1 MHPYAFSAGTGKGG
15 CTLFAL
21 LRKGDCPLCPAG
33 KGDSPRFHTAGNGYS
48 PLFLAAQRCG
58 SGFTLVELMVVA
70 AIVAILMALAAP
82 GMSRVW
88 QTVAST
94 QCQQHLTAIYQ
105 AQAAWRV
112 DSGGQTCCGKGWAG
126 KLLPYLEGQ
135 ESMLRCPSAT
145 PVAMMV
151 PRSAGKPGAALAG
164 GDCPAQPP
172 GSERLESAFEF
183 QVYRRGAE
191 RPGSSGEASAS
202 GARGELVYTIP
213 LDSHPWVRRTQQG
226 GAILYEVD
234 DEGAAGGADKP
245 VTCDDMRL
253 VISYENGRPTA
264 LQVLQQSCETSPYK
278 KYIYDFVVNGE
289 VLVNNWVTHMGETY
303 DMARCEPAVA
313 AEPGAAAT
321 PGAPGR
327 NSAGGPARYLIVP
340 SDYGLS
346 KGTGA
351 IPGTILASMDPRLA
365 LALDYPKSLAEFTGE
380 GGDEWKWDKYFVENP
395 RRWKADWGTTGEDW
409 RQYQSLRHAGQA
421 NVLFCDGHVESL
433 GPGDLRP
440 SGAMW
445 SGRGR

>member
-1 MHPYAFSAGTGKGG
+1 
-15 CTLFAL
+15 
-21 LRKGDCPLCPAG
+21 
-33 KGDSPRFHTAGNGYS
+33 
-48 PLFLAAQRCG
+48 
-58 SGFTLVELMVVA
+58 
-70 AIVAILMALAAP
+70 
-82 GMSRVW
+82 
-88 QTVAST
+88 
-94 QCQQHLTAIYQ
+94 
-105 AQAAWRV
+105 
-112 DSGGQTCCGKGWAG
+112 
-126 KLLPYLEGQ
+126 
-135 ESMLRCPSAT
+135 
-145 PVAMMV
+145 
-151 PRSAGKPGAALAG
+151 
-164 GDCPAQPP
+164 
-172 GSERLESAFEF
+172 
-183 QVYRRGAE
+183 
-191 RPGSSGEASAS
+191 
-202 GARGELVYTIP
+202 
-213 LDSHPWVRRTQQG
+213 
-226 GAILYEVD
+226 VD

-278 KYIYDFVVNGE
+278 KYIYDCVVNGE
-289 VLVNNWVTHMGETY
+289 VLVSDWVAHVGETY
-303 DMARCEPAVA
+303 DLARCEPAVA
-313 AEPGAAAT
+313 AEAGAAAT

-351 IPGTILASMDPRLA
+351 IPGTILSSMDPRAA
-365 LALDYPKSLAEFTGE
+365 LALDYPKPLAEFTGE

-395 RRWKADWGTTGEDW
+395 RQWKADWGATGEDW